1 MAVSKGGREVNEAK
15 DSGYRA
21 VTRFLLVSPYKI
33 RPVADLVRRKPYTE
47 AVSLLEN
54 MPHKGARLI
63 RKTVVSAASNAL
75 NRDKQLEEDML
86 YIREILVDEGPRMKR
101 VWFRG
106 RGRADMLLK
115 RMCHITVVVDQTGEA
130 SPGKSSL
137 PSKVARA
144 ANKKPSSKKAG
155 K

>member
-1 MAVSKGGREVNEAK
+1 MATTAKNENP
-15 DSGYRA
+15 GYRA
-21 VTRFLLVSPYKI
+21 ITRYLLVSPYKI

-47 AVSLLEN
+47 AVAILEN

-63 RKTVVSAASNAL
+63 RKTMVSAASNAL
-75 NRDKQLEEDML
+75 NRDKKLDEEML
-86 YIREILVDEGPRMKR
+86 YIKAIMVDEGPRMKR

-115 RMCHITVVVDQTGEA
+115 RMCHITVIVDQ
-130 SPGKSSL
+130 
-137 PSKVARA
+137 A
-144 ANKKPSSKKAG
+144 ANAGAKNASAKNAAVKKPASKKAE

>member
-1 MAVSKGGREVNEAK
+1 MAEKKENT
-15 DSGYRA
+15 GYKA
-21 VTRFLLVSPYKI
+21 ITKYLIVSPYKI

-75 NRDKQLEEDML
+75 NQDKQLVEDML
-86 YIREILVDEGPRMKR
+86 YIKEIKVDEGPRMKQ
-101 VWFRG
+101 VWFRA

-115 RMCHITVVVDQTGEA
+115 RMCHITVVVDQTVNSDLSNRSAEGA
-130 SPGKSSL
+130 AKS
-137 PSKVARA
+137 R
-144 ANKKPSSKKAG
+144 KPSSGKAG

>member
-1 MAVSKGGREVNEAK
+1 MAITAK
-15 DSGYRA
+15 EENSGYRA
-21 VTRFLLVSPYKI
+21 ITRYLLVSPYKI

-54 MPHKGARLI
+54 MPHKGARII

-75 NRDKQLEEDML
+75 SRDKKLDEGML
-86 YIREILVDEGPRMKR
+86 YIREIMVDEGPRMKR

-115 RMCHITVVVDQTGEA
+115 RMCHITVVVDQ
-130 SPGKSSL
+130 
-137 PSKVARA
+137 A
-144 ANKKPSSKKAG
+144 ANAGAGAKSAAAKRPSSKNPFSKKAE

>member
-1 MAVSKGGREVNEAK
+1 MATTTKKEK
-15 DSGYRA
+15 TGYRA
-21 VTRFLLVSPYKI
+21 ITRYLIVSPYKI

-47 AVSLLEN
+47 AVSILEN

-75 NRDKQLEEDML
+75 NQDKQLVEDML
-86 YIREILVDEGPRMKR
+86 YIREITVDEGPRMRR
-101 VWFRG
+101 VWFRA

-115 RMCHITVVVDQTGEA
+115 RMCHITVVVDQTVNAE
-130 SPGKSSL
+130 SVKGK
-137 PSKVARA
+137 KA
-144 ANKKPSSKKAG
+144 SSKNLSSGKAG

>member
-1 MAVSKGGREVNEAK
+1 MAMKKEK
-15 DSGYRA
+15 TGYRA
-21 VTRFLLVSPYKI
+21 MTRYLIVSPYKI

-47 AVSLLEN
+47 AVALLEH

-75 NRDKQLEEDML
+75 NRDKKLVEDML
-86 YIREILVDEGPRMKR
+86 YIREISVDEGPRMKR
-101 VWFRG
+101 VWFRA

-115 RMCHITVVVDQTGEA
+115 RMCHITVVVDETVSAEG
-130 SPGKSSL
+130 
-137 PSKVARA
+137 A
-144 ANKKPSSKKAG
+144 AESRKPSTGKAG